1 MASSLVARDVGV
13 GVARARSR
21 AGTTSSSSSSSRA
34 GVGRGR
40 RVDARAAVT
49 TTSTSSSS
57 SFKSSSRS
65 AAMERRARDV
75 LGTQP
80 LGKRALG
87 GDDAFRWLAT
97 AIEVVAEACV
107 EEALEG
113 RLKSDAY
120 DLTREITRATS
131 GGGKPP
137 TEAAGAARA
146 HRATTNPLFL
156 RAAFKAMERAY
167 DGDVEAAKSSEAWAH
182 VRVCVTTASKVMKTK
197 AATTSEESEAPAE
210 ARRREARE
218 RIGAFV
224 ARGKELLALER
235 ARELEDTTVG
245 ALVTDDADDA
255 EVVDPVVAAGG
266 DAAGLRLVGATRS
279 TDGKTL
285 LVLRSS
291 VEDDIAMGALR
302 VGDRVK
308 ISTYAVPDDASVD
321 GSVDIE
327 SVFSRE
333 ASVRFLGDA
342 LNKKAA
348 DRYADASSITLE
360 YDEDEQTL
368 VRALSGREVW
378 LSRALDETTYERQ
391 VKAMDILESIPAVKR
406 SKPACLAIVKTVFN
420 EDRQAC
426 WRNDDEFDSGDGV
439 NFKIVREKALRPIGS
454 SLLTKK
460 SFDESQTLALCAAA
474 SPHFPVVCIKGPP
487 GTGKTSVVL
496 EIIAQAVARGE
507 RVLACAPS
515 NLAVDNLVERLDGV
529 ANVRALRFGAPE
541 RISPA
546 ALSSSL
552 DVKVAEATEA
562 FFAKQRVESSETST
576 ELRAAIERYAKAQ
589 MVPQKVKQ
597 QLQNRITALKAKLK
611 ASVQAGT
618 KHRKASE
625 AKILRE
631 ANVLLATN
639 AGAGI
644 EAIQTLP
651 PFDLVIID
659 EAAQASE
666 PLSWIPMVRGKRVV
680 LIGDPCQLAPV
691 IRSQEAV
698 EAGLARSLM
707 SRLMPRNDELPES
720 SNKGN
725 RATAYAS
732 SGVLALTLS
741 VQYRSHQAIS
751 SWSSA
756 EAYGGKVQAH
766 KSVKTSLLCDLRGV
780 QKTPI
785 TALPMLMITT
795 RTDVGRIPVDCHERR
810 IGGSYMNEG
819 EAMTA
824 AAHVLDLLK
833 AGVKPSDIAVISPY
847 AAQVR
852 LLRNVFAAA
861 LTNVQDAEQ
870 IEISSIDAFQGREA
884 ECVVISTVRSNSRRF
899 VGFLSD
905 RRRMN
910 VAITRAKKHVT
921 IIGDDV
927 TIRSDPFLERLV
939 EHVQKKGAVISRAD
953 VFKHSS
959 IDRD

>member
-1 MASSLVARDVGV
+1 MASLAARAPDVV
-13 GVARARSR
+13 RIARARRHRASTSSR
-21 AGTTSSSSSSSRA
+21 ARTRRGDARAAVPSSSSSSSSLLSLP
-34 GVGRGR
+34 
-40 RVDARAAVT
+40 DARA
-49 TTSTSSSS
+49 
-57 SFKSSSRS
+57 RS
-65 AAMERRARDV
+65 EAMERRARDT

-87 GDDAFRWLAT
+87 GDRAFRWLAD
-97 AIEVVAEACV
+97 AIEVAAEACA

-113 RLKSDAY
+113 RLVSETY
-120 DLTREITRATS
+120 DLTREIARATNA
-131 GGGKPP
+131 GGGAAP
-137 TEAAGAARA
+137 TEAAGAAAA

-156 RAAFKAMERAY
+156 RMAFKRVESAY
-167 DGDVEAAKSSEAWAH
+167 GGDVEAAKASEAWGK
-182 VRVCVTTASKVMKTK
+182 VRMCVTTASKVVKRNGEDSKDAK
-197 AATTSEESEAPAE
+197 AAKAE

-224 ARGKELLALER
+224 CRGKELLALER
-235 ARELEDTTVG
+235 ARELEDTAVG
-245 ALVTDDADDA
+245 ALITEDADDA
-255 EVVDPVVAAGG
+255 DVETAVAAVA
-266 DAAGLRLVGATRS
+266 DAGLRLVGATRS
-279 TDGKTL
+279 ADGNTL

-291 VEDDIAMGALR
+291 VEDDIALGALK

-308 ISTYAVPDDASVD
+308 ISTYTAPDDATVD
-321 GSVDIE
+321 GSVDVE

-333 ASVRFLGDA
+333 ATVRFLGNA

-360 YDEDEQTL
+360 YEEDEQTL
-368 VRALSGREVW
+368 VRALSGQEVW

-406 SKPACLAIVKTVFN
+406 SKPSCLAIVKTIFN

-439 NFKIVREKALRPIGS
+439 NFKIVQEKTLRPIGS
-454 SLLTKK
+454 SFLTNTL
-460 SFDESQTLALCAAA
+460 FDQSQTLALRAAA
-474 SPHFPVVCIKGPP
+474 AAHFPVVCIKGPP

-496 EIIAQAVARGE
+496 EIVAQAVARGE

-546 ALSSSL
+546 ALASSL

-589 MVPQKVKQ
+589 MVPQKVKK
-597 QLQNRITALKAKLK
+597 QLQNRITTLKAKLK
-611 ASVQAGT
+611 ASVRAGT

-625 AKILRE
+625 ANILRQ

-644 EAIQTLP
+644 ETIQKLP

-666 PLSWIPMVRGKRVV
+666 PLSWIPMVRGKRAI

-707 SRLMPRNDELPES
+707 SRLMPMNDELPES
-720 SNKGN
+720 SKGK
-725 RATAYAS
+725 RALAYSS

-766 KSVKTSLLCDLRGV
+766 KSVKTALLRDLQGV
-780 QKTPI
+780 QTTPI
-785 TALPMLMITT
+785 TRLPMLVITT
-795 RTDVGRIPVDCHERR
+795 RTDVGRIPQDCHERR

-824 AAHVLDLLK
+824 AAHVLVLLN

-852 LLRNVFAAA
+852 LLRNVLAAA
-861 LTNVQDAEQ
+861 LTNVQDAEH

-939 EHVQKKGAVISRAD
+939 EHVRKEGAVIPRDD
-953 VFKHSS
+953 VIEHAS
-959 IDRD
+959 ID

>member
-1 MASSLVARDVGV
+1 
-13 GVARARSR
+13 
-21 AGTTSSSSSSSRA
+21 
-34 GVGRGR
+34 
-40 RVDARAAVT
+40 
-49 TTSTSSSS
+49 
-57 SFKSSSRS
+57 
-65 AAMERRARDV
+65 MERRARDA

-137 TEAAGAARA
+137 TEAAGAARS

-156 RAAFKAMERAY
+156 RAAFKVMERAY
-167 DGDVEAAKSSEAWAH
+167 DGDVEAAKSSDAWAE
-182 VRVCVTTASKVMKTK
+182 VRMCVTTASKVMKTK
-197 AATTSEESEAPAE
+197 GVTTSEEAEAASE

-235 ARELEDTTVG
+235 ARELEDTAVG
-245 ALVTDDADDA
+245 ALVTEDADDA
-255 EVVDPVVAAGG
+255 DVVEPVVAAGG

-291 VEDDIAMGALR
+291 MEDDIAMGALR

-333 ASVRFLGDA
+333 ATVRFLGDA

-406 SKPACLAIVKTVFN
+406 SKPACLAIVKTIFN

-460 SFDESQTLALCAAA
+460 SFDESQTLALRAAA

-496 EIIAQAVARGE
+496 EIIAQAVTRGE

-562 FFAKQRVESSETST
+562 FFAKQRVESSETSI

-625 AKILRE
+625 AKILRQ

-644 EAIQTLP
+644 EAIQNLP
-651 PFDLVIID
+651 PFDLVVID

-766 KSVKTSLLCDLRGV
+766 KSVKTSLLRDLQGV

-810 IGGSYMNEG
+810 IGGSYLNEG

-824 AAHVLDLLK
+824 AAHVLVLLK
-833 AGVKPSDIAVISPY
+833 ASVKPSDIAVISPY

-852 LLRNVFAAA
+852 LLRNVFATA

-921 IIGDDV
+921 IIGDDA

-939 EHVQKKGAVISRAD
+939 EHVQKKGAVIPRAD
-953 VFKHSS
+953 VFEHSS
-959 IDRD
+959 IDKD